1 MSSQSPRIGVVGLG
15 YVGLPLALAMH
26 RAGHEVVGV
35 DVDEETVERLRSGET
50 RISDV
55 NDSDVADAL
64 AEGIEFTTD
73 YAALANVDG
82 VSICVPT
89 PLRKTDT
96 PDLSF
101 VVSAAE
107 RLASVIPQG
116 ATVILESTVYPGATE
131 EVVGDALTENGATV
145 GEDVYLAFSPERI
158 DPGNEEY
165 GPTDIPKVLGGV
177 TPACGDHAEAI
188 YEPVFDEVVRV
199 DSATEAELV
208 KLLENTFRAV
218 NIGLINELAQV
229 AHELD
234 VNIWNAIDAAKTKPF
249 GFMPFYPGPG
259 LGGHCIPID
268 PFYLSWKAN
277 EQGIDTRFIH
287 LADSVN
293 REMPDHVV
301 QRVVAGQPRVVVVWR
316 DHHGLAVVVLG
327 DRSRRLPGQHG
338 ERLHRL
344 GVARAARTE
353 RVEAGLCRL
362 RHALGPDARHR
373 ERLAALALEVVRS
386 VLAAFFAPLVE
397 PARGHET
404 PSFAVGVVETRRVP
418 HGLRAGIDVRRVVVV
433 RPRRHEPP
441 VGRRRLTRAPAICG
455 SNHREGLARRG
466 VVRLVAVRRLDAELA
481 LELLGVEEDRVP
493 PTHQTMPCISVAAR
507 TAGGIASS
515 SGPRP
520 TNTP

>member
-1 MSSQSPRIGVVGLG
+1 MRSQPARVGVVGLG

-35 DVDEETVERLRSGET
+35 DVDDETVERLQSGKT

-55 NDSDVADAL
+55 SDSDVADAL
-64 AEGIEFTTD
+64 AEGIKFTTD
-73 YAALANVDG
+73 YAALADVDG

-101 VVSAAE
+101 VVDAAE

-131 EVVGDALTENGATV
+131 EVIGKALTENGAIV

-177 TPACGDHAEAI
+177 TQACGDHAEAI
-188 YEPVFDEVVRV
+188 YEPVFDKVVRV

-268 PFYLSWKAN
+268 PFYLSWKAS
-277 EQGIDTRFIH
+277 QQDIDTRFIH
-287 LADSVN
+287 LADTVN
-293 REMPDHVV
+293 REMPEHVV
-301 QRVVAGQPRVVVVWR
+301 QRIVAQLNERGMALSAANV
-316 DHHGLAVVVLG
+316 LVLG
-327 DRSRRLPGQHG
+327 
-338 ERLHRL
+338 
-344 GVARAARTE
+344 AAYKPNVSDTRESPAIDIIQQLEAWKAT
-353 RVEAGLCRL
+353 VEYHDPLV
-362 RHALGPDARHR
+362 P
-373 ERLAALALEVVRS
+373 ELEVVR
-386 VLAAFFAPLVE
+386 
-397 PARGHET
+397 
-404 PSFAVGVVETRRVP
+404 ETRESVP
-418 HGLRAGIDVRRVVVV
+418 LTDDRLEGTDCVVIVTDHDTFELEQIV
-433 RPRRHEPP
+433 KHSSL
-441 VGRRRLTRAPAICG
+441 VFDTRNATAEFEIG
-455 SNHREGLARRG
+455 DDTNI
-466 VVRLVAVRRLDAELA
+466 VRL
-481 LELLGVEEDRVP
+481 
-493 PTHQTMPCISVAAR
+493 
-507 TAGGIASS
+507 
-515 SGPRP
+515 
-520 TNTP
+520 

>member
-1 MSSQSPRIGVVGLG
+1 MRSQPARVGVVGLG

-35 DVDEETVERLRSGET
+35 DVDEETVERLQSGKT

-55 NDSDVADAL
+55 SDSDVADAL

-73 YAALANVDG
+73 YAALADVDG

-101 VVSAAE
+101 VVDAAE

-131 EVVGDALTENGATV
+131 EVIGKALTENGAIV

-158 DPGNEEY
+158 DPGNKEY

-177 TPACGDHAEAI
+177 TQACGDHAEAI
-188 YEPVFDEVVRV
+188 YEPVFDKVVRV

-268 PFYLSWKAN
+268 PFYLSWKASQ
-277 EQGIDTRFIH
+277 QGIDTRFIH
-287 LADSVN
+287 LADTVN
-293 REMPDHVV
+293 REMPEHVV
-301 QRVVAGQPRVVVVWR
+301 QRIVAQLNERGMALSTADV
-316 DHHGLAVVVLG
+316 LVLG
-327 DRSRRLPGQHG
+327 
-338 ERLHRL
+338 
-344 GVARAARTE
+344 AAYKPNVSDTRE
-353 RVEAGLCRL
+353 SPAIDIIQQLEAWKAAVEYHDPLV
-362 RHALGPDARHR
+362 P
-373 ERLAALALEVVRS
+373 ELEVVRETHQS
-386 VLAAFFAPLVE
+386 VPLTDDRLEGADCVVIVTDHDTFDLE
-397 PARGHET
+397 RIVNHSSLVFDTRNATADLG
-404 PSFAVGVVETRRVP
+404 VGDDTN
-418 HGLRAGIDVRRVVVV
+418 I
-433 RPRRHEPP
+433 
-441 VGRRRLTRAPAICG
+441 
-455 SNHREGLARRG
+455 
-466 VVRLVAVRRLDAELA
+466 VRL
-481 LELLGVEEDRVP
+481 
-493 PTHQTMPCISVAAR
+493 
-507 TAGGIASS
+507 
-515 SGPRP
+515 
-520 TNTP
+520 